1 MLFSKTIRIALANWK
16 AFLKSLLFQFL
27 SLGLFLALA
36 MFAFGPIAQDVL
48 NAFQSNGVNDTIA
61 HTLQALTEGTF
72 DVEHFLNEDLKG
84 LTLSIKQAFESV
96 PNMWNRVEVSVV
108 ICILVYLLYR
118 FFVSFTDVAVGH
130 QIDEFMSSNTERPFS
145 WFLIKKAFRSTKF
158 VGLQM
163 LLAIVADTLV
173 IAASVAMAILCMLIF
188 GWWVIIPVII
198 IGIVLYSARH
208 AFMAFCLPSVVQNDT
223 TSTKVAFRQ
232 GLALAVQNFNK
243 IFLRTLLVIGVLAVT
258 TGIAYLFNENR
269 WLALAIDA
277 VINFVL
283 FFILKCLNFV
293 MYYEVNNQPYFFK
306 PILLEGTEQY
316 NQKVNRK
323 NKKSK

>member
-1 MLFSKTIRIALANWK
+1 MLFSKTVRIALANWK

-36 MFAFGPIAQDVL
+36 MFAFGPIAHDVL

-61 HTLQALTEGTF
+61 HTLQSLTEGTF
-72 DVEHFLNEDLKG
+72 NVEHFLNEDLKNF
-84 LTLSIKQAFESV
+84 TLSIKQAFESV
-96 PNMWNRVEVSVV
+96 PNMWNRVEVSVA

-130 QIDEFMSSNTERPFS
+130 QINEFMSSNTERPFS

-188 GWWVIIPVII
+188 GWWAIIPVIV
-198 IGIVLYSARH
+198 IGVFLYAVRH
-208 AFMAFCLPSVVQNDT
+208 AFMAFCLPSVVHNDT

-232 GLALAVQNFNK
+232 GLSLAVEHFNK
-243 IFLRTLLVIGVLAVT
+243 IFLRTLLVIVVLAVT

-269 WLALAIDA
+269 WLALAIDT
-277 VINFVL
+277 VVNFVL

-316 NQKVNRK
+316 NQKANRK